1 MNKVIKNVTFLK
13 IKMNNQL
20 FTSKS
25 RKQPQIITDAT
36 CYIPGSYLICA
47 VHSIFNK
54 TFITFIKTV
63 SFTIQERVEVVDL
76 FYEAESSLKMS

>member
-25 RKQPQIITDAT
+25 RKQPQIIT